1 MPGLSAQ
8 PRSTLFL
15 EPLDDRADSGLRIVV
30 VQGAFSILQ
39 NNPERKAL
47 LFI

>member
-15 EPLDDRADSGLRIVV
+15 EPLDDRADSGIRVVV

-39 NNPERKAL
+39 NHAESKAL